1 MSHRRQWTII
11 TFFIMTLAVFQPETS
26 SAIED
31 AIIAVVN
38 DELITLKDL
47 KDYVQST
54 YVSLVA
60 EGMPDAQI
68 QEVMKDMEV
77 NGTVKL
83 IEDKLILSQ
92 ANTVGLQV
100 REELVDERID
110 TLKTKYGSEQT
121 LVDALI
127 KNGATLTDLRNKI
140 RDQLK
145 IKFIV
150 DHEVKD
156 KIFVNPQEVTEYYE
170 QNKQQFARPERINLE
185 SIFVGYKEDRDAA
198 KGKVD
203 EILKKIGEGAEF
215 SDLVKEYSEAPSVG
229 VVEHGQLLPEVEK
242 IVFSLSLHEISPP
255 VETDNGIFIFRLAGN
270 SPAETAS
277 LESVKDR
284 IYETI
289 SNEKFKKQFRRWID
303 KLKKDAYIEI
313 KK

>member
-1 MSHRRQWTII
+1 MSYRSKWILI
-11 TFFIMTLAVFQPETS
+11 TCLMLPLTVFRPD
-26 SAIED
+26 SAPALED

-60 EGMPDAQI
+60 EGIPDAQI

-77 NGTVKL
+77 NGTIKL

-92 ANTVGLQV
+92 ANTLGLQV
-100 REELVDERID
+100 REALVDERID
-110 TLKTKYGSEQT
+110 TLKAKYGSEQK

-156 KIFVNPQEVTEYYE
+156 KIFVNPQEVTDYYE
-170 QNKQQFARPERINLE
+170 NNKQQFARAERLNLE
-185 SIFVGYKEDRDAA
+185 SIFVGYKEDRAAA
-198 KGKVD
+198 KEKVD
-203 EILKKIGEGAEF
+203 EILKKVAEGVEF
-215 SDLVKEYSEAPSVG
+215 DSLVKEYSEAPSVG
-229 VVEHGQLLPEVEK
+229 VVEHGQFLPEIEK
-242 IVFSLSLHEISPP
+242 IVFNLSLHEISPP
-255 VETDNGIFIFRLAGN
+255 VETDKGIFIFRLSGN

-289 SNEKFKKQFRRWID
+289 SNDKFKKQFRHWVD
-303 KLKKDAYIEI
+303 ELKKDAYIEI
-313 KK
+313 KP

>member
-1 MSHRRQWTII
+1 MRHRTRWTSI
-11 TFFIMTLAVFQPETS
+11 TCVILLLIFRPYPAP
-26 SAIED
+26 AIED

-68 QEVMKDMEV
+68 REVMKDMEI
-77 NGTVKL
+77 NGTIKL

-92 ANTVGLQV
+92 ANTLGLQV
-100 REELVDERID
+100 REVLVDERLE
-110 TLKTKYGSEQT
+110 TLKANYGSEQK

-170 QNKQQFARPERINLE
+170 NNKQQFARQERINLE
-185 SIFVGYKEDRDAA
+185 SIFVGHKEDKNAA
-198 KGKVD
+198 QGKMD
-203 EILKKIGEGAEF
+203 EVLKRIGEGTEF
-215 SDLVKEYSEAPSVG
+215 SSLMKEYSEAPSVG
-229 VVEHGQLLPEVEK
+229 VIEHGQLLPEVEK
-242 IVFSLSLHEISPP
+242 VVFNLSPHEISPP
-255 VETDNGIFIFRLAGN
+255 VETDNGIFIFRLIGN

-277 LESVKDR
+277 LESVKDH

-289 SNEKFKKQFRRWID
+289 SNEKFRKQFRRWVD
-303 KLKKDAYIEI
+303 QLKKDAYIEI
-313 KK
+313 KQ

>member
-1 MSHRRQWTII
+1 MSHRTQWTL
-11 TFFIMTLAVFQPETS
+11 TTCLTLLLVFRPNPAP
-26 SAIED
+26 AIED

-68 QEVMKDMEV
+68 QEVMKDMEI
-77 NGTVKL
+77 NGTIKL

-92 ANTVGLQV
+92 ANTLGLQV
-100 REELVDERID
+100 REALVDERLE
-110 TLKTKYGSEQT
+110 TLKTKYGSEQK

-145 IKFIV
+145 IKFVV

-170 QNKQQFARPERINLE
+170 NNKQQFARQERINLE
-185 SIFVGYKEDRDAA
+185 SIFVGYKEDKDAA

-203 EILKKIGEGAEF
+203 EILKKIGEGVEF
-215 SDLVKEYSEAPSVG
+215 SSLVKEYSEAPSVG

-242 IVFSLSLHEISPP
+242 IVFNLSLHEISPL
-255 VETDNGIFIFRLAGN
+255 VETDNGIFIFRLIGN
-270 SPAETAS
+270 SPAEIAS

-289 SNEKFKKQFRRWID
+289 FNEKFRKQFRRWVD
-303 KLKKDAYIEI
+303 QLKK
-313 KK
+313 